1 MTRILLAA
9 LLLGTAA
16 PVVAGPIKGIRT
28 VGITVSDIDATL
40 AFYRRAIPY
49 PLVKR
54 FSLPARAFDTQLAP
68 GRRGNVEVA
77 VVRMPNMF
85 IQLMDF
91 EPGKPALAD
100 KRPVIGPGYTHMCF
114 QSPATAPAEPKFR
127 QAGLE
132 MVSRGDKPVDIG
144 GYGVVYSYGRDPD
157 GIMIENEVLAA
168 PKRNDP
174 VWVSHIATVTPD
186 RDAMLGF
193 YSQLLGYKPWRTI
206 EQENRKPLDDIAG
219 IDNLAIKGGWFG
231 VGNMEIEVWQYARP
245 QTPRRQAPARL
256 DAIGYSAIGF
266 EVDDLKAEQAR
277 LQGMG
282 VALAGKPV
290 RIGGWSV
297 QYAYDPDGNLFSVQQ
312 NVGGDPAES
321 IAPWTGNYP
330 PVR

>member
-1 MTRILLAA
+1 VKRILLAG
-9 LLLGTAA
+9 LLLGLATPAA
-16 PVVAGPIKGIRT
+16 AGPIKGIRT
-28 VGITVSDIDATL
+28 IGITVSDIDATL
-40 AFYRRAIPY
+40 AFYGKAIPY
-49 PLVKR
+49 PAVKR
-54 FSLPARAFDTQLAP
+54 FKMPARAFPAALVGA
-68 GRRGNVEVA
+68 RRGTVEIA
-77 VVRMPNMF
+77 TVRMPNMF

-91 EPGKPALAD
+91 DPGRPAPPD
-100 KRPVIGPGYTHMCF
+100 KRPVIGPGYTHICF
-114 QSPATAPAEPKFR
+114 QSPASDPAEPRFR

-157 GIMIENEVLAA
+157 GIMIENEVLTA

-193 YSQLLGYKPWRTI
+193 YTGLLGFKPWRTI

-245 QTPRRQAPARL
+245 QTPRPTGDRKL
-256 DAIGYSAIGF
+256 DAIGYNTIGF
-266 EVDDLKAEQAR
+266 EVDDLRTEQAR
-277 LQGMG
+277 LKGLG
-282 VALAGKPV
+282 VRLAGKPV
-290 RIGGWSV
+290 RLGGWSV

-312 NVGGDPAES
+312 NVGSDPAES
-321 IAPWTGNYP
+321 ISAWTDNYP

>member
-1 MTRILLAA
+1 MKRILLAG
-9 LLLGTAA
+9 LLLALAA
-16 PVVAGPIKGIRT
+16 PASAGPIRGIRT
-28 VGITVSDIDATL
+28 IGITVSDINATL
-40 AFYRRAIPY
+40 AFYGKAIPY
-49 PLVKR
+49 SAIER
-54 FSLPARAFDTQLAP
+54 FRMPARSFPARLVSA
-68 GRRGNVEVA
+68 RGGTVEIA

-91 EPGKPALAD
+91 DPARPAAPD
-100 KRPVIGPGYTHMCF
+100 KRPVIGPGYTHICF
-114 QSPATAPAEPKFR
+114 QSPASAPAEPAFR
-127 QAGLE
+127 HAGLE

-157 GIMIENEVLAA
+157 GIMIENEVLSA

-193 YSQLLGYKPWRTI
+193 YTRLLGYAPWRRI
-206 EQENRKPLDDIAG
+206 EQENRKPLDDIAD

-245 QTPRRQAPARL
+245 QTPRPMGDRKL
-256 DAIGYSAIGF
+256 DAVGYNAIGF

-277 LQGMG
+277 LKGLG
-282 VALAGKPV
+282 VRLAGKPM

-297 QYAYDPDGNLFSVQQ
+297 QFAYDPDGNLFSVQQ
-312 NVGGDPAES
+312 NLGGDMSES
-321 IAPWTGNYP
+321 IAPWAHNYP